1 MWQKIILQRQK
12 KQVDKGFITLEILVS
27 IIIALAF
34 VAFSMQ
40 TLVLSMMLKVQAQEK
55 QRADQLIQEDVETLN
70 DLASD
75 LTITGTCDPSDYAG
89 GYAEGLWDEIDAIPT
104 PTTQLLKTINTDG
117 TVSSQ
122 GTTLTLARQHISYDS
137 DYNDPPYRTLK
148 IYYQVTNSDN
158 DLVAKRYVE
167 VIPDVALECP

>member
-1 MWQKIILQRQK
+1 MWQKTILQRQK

-40 TLVLSMMLKVQAQEK
+40 ALVLAMMLKVEAQED

-70 DLASD
+70 DLASE
-75 LTITGTCDPSDYAG
+75 TITGTCDPSNYAG
-89 GYAEGLWDEIDAIPT
+89 GYAKGLWDEINAIPA

-122 GTTLTLARQHISYDS
+122 GTTLTLARQHISVNLN
-137 DYNDPPYRTLK
+137 YNDPPYRTLK
-148 IYYQVTNSDN
+148 IYYRVTNSDN
-158 DLVAKRYVE
+158 DIVAKRYVE